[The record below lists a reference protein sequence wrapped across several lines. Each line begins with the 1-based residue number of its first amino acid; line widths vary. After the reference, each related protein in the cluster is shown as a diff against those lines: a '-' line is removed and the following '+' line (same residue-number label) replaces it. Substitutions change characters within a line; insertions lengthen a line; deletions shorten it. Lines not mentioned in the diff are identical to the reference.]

1 MDDSMREGRP
11 RASLRGKG
19 RQILLGQ
26 HSDEQ
31 AEEPVRQEAPQTNAS
46 SGPIDASALALTP
59 EETEALLDFSPNSP
73 AYEPETS
80 LPVPSP
86 NVPAQENWVPDWMKE
101 FPETEAVEPISL
113 EQEALPLG
121 ERPTQPS
128 NTDETPYYPS
138 SEIEDLTPTEP
149 ELWPKVPETD
159 LVVEPQSESPS
170 SAMVPSAIQ
179 QHQGGLVVPDNAV
192 VEATSAPGIDDP
204 FAPVIR
210 RQGSRALFGTT
221 REPDPALLNTLVDD
235 ERLKELW
242 KQIDALHE
250 DLISNVQGDR
260 GSTDVY
266 QQELLQASSL
276 LLASRANYDDAR
288 AVVYRIRADLN
299 RQRRVEKD
307 VVRYRPLLLNY
318 YLGWVIALGVLI
330 MLKGMFT
337 GVADAVGVTL
347 LSAVYYPMLAGVI
360 GSLISGYLTL
370 ERHTTKLRDFDPNHT
385 SWYLF
390 NPLLGGAMG
399 LLMFFLTAIANEDLL
414 KETATPLENAIVWLL
429 CVLGGMNQNAVL
441 RQLNDLW
448 KRVGKGKD

>member
-1 MDDSMREGRP
+1 LYLCRPVSTNHSVGAGRHFDSSHE
-11 RASLRGKG
+11 
-19 RQILLGQ
+19 
-26 HSDEQ
+26 
-31 AEEPVRQEAPQTNAS
+31 N

-80 LPVPSP
+80 LLTR
-86 NVPAQENWVPDWMKE
+86 NVPEVPVQADWVPDWMKE
-101 FPETEAVEPISL
+101 FPETESVEMV
-113 EQEALPLG
+113 EETVDDALPLG
-121 ERPTQPS
+121 ERFTTQPPH
-128 NTDETPYYPS
+128 TDEMPYYPS
-138 SEIEDLTPTEP
+138 LEIEELTPTEP
-149 ELWPKVPETD
+149 ELLPKVPETD
-159 LVVEPQSESPS
+159 LVVEAPT
-170 SAMVPSAIQ
+170 AMVPSAIQ
-179 QHQGGLVVPDNAV
+179 QHEGGLVVPDNAV
-192 VEATSAPGIDDP
+192 VEAAVTPAFDDP

-360 GSLISGYLTL
+360 GALISGYLTL